1 MLKTLQHFACMFVV
15 TSILWLIYSHFS
27 TYRQAATNNET
38 YTSELHA
45 TVVDAIE
52 SFEIMTKNPVTAL
65 AKIQSAHARVTL
77 LSKLAG
83 GDVVLAQ
90 ITGKDVAH
98 ILNTMILQEEQ
109 IRQAIHHFLPR
120 THPLDTEIE
129 HA

>member
-1 MLKTLQHFACMFVV
+1 MLKTVQHFACMFVIC
-15 TSILWLIYSHFS
+15 SIVGLIYSHFS

-45 TVVDAIE
+45 AVVGAIE
-52 SFEIMTKNPVTAL
+52 AYDMTTKNPISAL
-65 AKIQSAHARVTL
+65 AKTRAAHAQVCL

-83 GDVVLAQ
+83 GDTLLTQ

-98 ILNTMILQEEQ
+98 ILNTITLQEEQ
-109 IRQAIHHFLPR
+109 ILRVTHQFVPH
-120 THPLDTEIE
+120 THPLHSEIE